1 IRAALVTELERD
13 RAGHIPASGV
23 AAQCDPIRIDA
34 ALSCMFEQPTHD
46 EFTFLHLNWP
56 LVLGCQLVVHAVDLS
71 ATALC
76 EKTHRGLELIER
88 ADNEANSVQLDH
100 RTSLRSTRLGGMIDS
115 NRDGAVRTA
124 KAKVFDLA
132 DRGLHLIDEG
142 VMFAALDMDR
152 LVGAENR
159 CGLQP
164 L

>member
-1 IRAALVTELERD
+1 
-13 RAGHIPASGV
+13 
-23 AAQCDPIRIDA
+23 
-34 ALSCMFEQPTHD
+34 
-46 EFTFLHLNWP
+46 
-56 LVLGCQLVVHAVDLS
+56 
-71 ATALC
+71 
-76 EKTHRGLELIER
+76 
-88 ADNEANSVQLDH
+88 
-100 RTSLRSTRLGGMIDS
+100 MIDS